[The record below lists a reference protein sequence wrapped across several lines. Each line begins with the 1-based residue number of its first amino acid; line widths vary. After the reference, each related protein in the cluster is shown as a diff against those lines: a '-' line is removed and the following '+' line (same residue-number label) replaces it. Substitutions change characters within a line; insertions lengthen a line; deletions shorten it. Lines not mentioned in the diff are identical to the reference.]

1 MHNWRPYIWRAFVK
15 DWSTHWWWWFSKLC
29 RLTSQKP
36 LLLWPIYW
44 KCKAG
49 PPGHCSQSWRTLLG
63 TSRLGLPSLLWE
75 NPGESK
81 SLWSRQQCLIVRR
94 VLSTTVFYCESQS
107 RGKHCPTEVKYAAA
121 SPKSL
126 KNRFGTAMLFIRQ
139 PALDREQS
147 EQYSGKVFW
156 KRFYSVLTN

>member
-1 MHNWRPYIWRAFVK
+1 MQAHLTKATSSVTYLLKMQSRAP
-15 DWSTHWWWWFSKLC
+15 W
-29 RLTSQKP
+29 
-36 LLLWPIYW
+36 
-44 KCKAG
+44 
-49 PPGHCSQSWRTLLG
+49 
-63 TSRLGLPSLLWE
+63 SLLSE
-75 NPGESK
+75 LTDSAGNEQAGFAFPALGKSRRESK

-126 KNRFGTAMLFIRQ
+126 KNRFGTARLFIRE